1 MRVRLA
7 FVLVSL
13 AAVLSMPAA
22 AAAAPRGTAEVQ
34 GHVYTF
40 EGGGQPGA
48 MVFWD
53 TTDESGVAPQSTGP
67 SGAYSLT
74 DLPAASGD
82 GDVGVMVPSTN
93 NFYTLERQML
103 TWPDPGTTTFDFRPG
118 HVLTNV
124 TLSHP
129 ATTGSEVDINL
140 LGSDGPTPVW
150 SDQEFMWSSGQ
161 ARAAAKP
168 TNAMPGTYSV
178 ATCSFIT
185 SKYPDRKGEGIE
197 TLFTSTVVAGAQ
209 GTDTLTFNE
218 ASACSLTVATKWAS
232 GAPGTSVPV
241 TWAHF
246 PNAWQCDFQGISGY
260 GAAEPQDLGTFPTA
274 GSGSMSFAVPVAA
287 RPGYF
292 YYFSAQHVDGQLGLE
307 TAFEVCTL
315 NASKPSISSGAAVRL
330 KGVVPAMGNAGR
342 APKVKVSIYA
352 RSSAAGQPTTYD
364 SPKGWKL
371 VGQASENA
379 KGQYASATL
388 HPKRTTYYVVRFPAQ
403 GPYWKGFTSVV
414 RVAVH

>member
-1 MRVRLA
+1 MRARSA

-13 AAVLSMPAA
+13 ATVLLMPASA
-22 AAAAPRGTAEVQ
+22 VAAPRGTAVVQ

-40 EGGGQPGA
+40 AGGGQQGA
-48 MVFWD
+48 TVFWD
-53 TTDESGVAPQSTGP
+53 TTDESGVAPHTTGV

-74 DLPAASGD
+74 GLPAASGD
-82 GDVGVMVPSTN
+82 GDVGVMVPSTD
-93 NFYTLERQML
+93 NFYTLERQLL
-103 TWPDPGTTTFDFRPG
+103 TWPDPGTTIFDFQPG
-118 HVLTNV
+118 HVLANV

-150 SDQEFMWSSGQ
+150 SDQEFIWSSGR

-197 TLFTSTVVAGAQ
+197 TPFTSTVVAGEQAA
-209 GTDTLTFNE
+209 DTLTFNE
-218 ASACSLTVATKWAS
+218 ASASSLTVATKWAS

-241 TWAHF
+241 AWAHF
-246 PNAWQCDFQGISGY
+246 PDAWQSDFQGISGY
-260 GAAEPQDLGTFPTA
+260 GATEPQDLGTLPTA
-274 GSGSMSFAVPVAA
+274 GSGSTSFTVPVAA

-292 YYFSAQHVDGQLGLE
+292 YYFSAQHVDGQLALE

-315 NASKPSISSGAAVRL
+315 TSSKPSISSGAAVRL

-342 APKVKVSIYA
+342 ARKVKVSIYA
-352 RSSAAGQPTTYD
+352 RSSAAGQPATYD
-364 SPKGWKL
+364 NPKGWKL
-371 VGQASENA
+371 VGQANENA
-379 KGQYASATL
+379 KGQYASANL
-388 HPKRTTYYVVRFPAQ
+388 YPKHTTYYVVRFPAQ

-414 RVAVH
+414 KVAVH